1 MELSCPTCG
10 YRAQGADMHKLNEG
24 VVYCPEC
31 CEDWSIAG
39 NNIDDED
46 KSYKD
51 VAKPIGISVKKGF
64 DGLEISTNFFA
75 FGSGKLFAILTVF
88 FGFGVF
94 TVLHNKG
101 YQHGNYGEL
110 IAVGIWGVI
119 LLCWFTGLLGRQT
132 ARLKMQHIEVGKKRL
147 GYFFKKHD
155 LRLNEVDQFYVKQRK
170 ITSDGNTSFTYDVVA
185 NVTGGLGNI
194 TIFKGFQ
201 EATIAYYVEQRIEA
215 YLGITDEKVAGEF
228 DERRFI
234 EPSFTNMIKMM
245 RQLGRNHK
253 ADKEEQKKNLF

>member
-94 TVLHNKG
+94 TVLHK
-101 YQHGNYGEL
+101 
-110 IAVGIWGVI
+110 
-119 LLCWFTGLLGRQT
+119 T